1 MSRNP
6 HPRDRFDD
14 LPNTSGRV
22 GAHRAENPRMR
33 AGVVTLWAIVVTI
46 VLIAAGIFGSL
57 VLSGRIVLVPSLTP
71 TPTPTPEVTP
81 VVDMSFSVLVL
92 NATPETGLATTLKD
106 ELIAKGWGADL
117 VNASSASA
125 TDFPQTTVYYAFPG
139 DEAAAKGLAELIG
152 GADVAES
159 NQYQPTDDAGT
170 ADVDESQAKQL
181 TIVIGLDR
189 TAAGAPSP
197 TPTP

>member
-1 MSRNP
+1 
-6 HPRDRFDD
+6 
-14 LPNTSGRV
+14 
-22 GAHRAENPRMR
+22 MR
-33 AGVVTLWAIVVTI
+33 AGVVTLWAVVVTI

-57 VLSGRIVLVPSLTP
+57 VLSGRIVLVPSATP
-71 TPTPTPEVTP
+71 TPSPTPEVTP

-92 NATPETGLATTLKD
+92 NATPETGLATTMKD
-106 ELIAKGWGADL
+106 ELIAKGWNSDL

-125 TDFPQTTVYYAFPG
+125 TDFRQTTVYYAFPG

-152 GADVAES
+152 GAEVAQS
-159 NQYQPTDDAGT
+159 DLYQPVDDAGT
-170 ADVDESQAKQL
+170 TDVDESQAKQL

-197 TPTP
+197 TSTP